1 MYSFV
6 IVAVGNGIIFL
17 QALALEMFVEISL
30 DMASG
35 RFWDSDRMG
44 RISPKFVH
52 SGKARDEMK
61 PANKFR
67 PNLNLWPGPW
77 FIAAH

>member
-30 DMASG
+30 VTWHLGGFGIGTEWEEADG
-35 RFWDSDRMG
+35 IYYDG
-44 RISPKFVH
+44 VTGLCK
-52 SGKARDEMK
+52 
-61 PANKFR
+61 
-67 PNLNLWPGPW
+67 
-77 FIAAH
+77 

>member
-30 DMASG
+30 VTWHLGGFGIRTEWAE
-35 RFWDSDRMG
+35 FH
-44 RISPKFVH
+44 RISPISVRPETKINWPKKF
-52 SGKARDEMK
+52 GT
-61 PANKFR
+61 
-67 PNLNLWPGPW
+67 
-77 FIAAH
+77 I

>member
-30 DMASG
+30 VTWHLGGFGIRTEWA
-35 RFWDSDRMG
+35 
-44 RISPKFVH
+44 KFHQNSSIPV
-52 SGKARDEMK
+52 
-61 PANKFR
+61 R
-67 PNLNLWPGPW
+67 PE
-77 FIAAH
+77 IK